1 MTGAVA
7 KQIHYL
13 TGPTGLFAIFTIENG
28 EVETL
33 NYILKDHLGSLTH
46 VLDQNGNLLE
56 EQNFDAWGRRRNPQT
71 WTYHNVP
78 ETHLF
83 DRGYTMHE
91 HLDAFKLINMNGRMY
106 DPVVGRFL
114 SVDPFV
120 QFPEYSQSYNRYTYA
135 LNNPLKYTD
144 PSGFFLDWFI
154 NEKTGDIYYNSTY
167 GKNDAGKIE
176 GKGWVWFG
184 DDDVFGDNAYSVIWQ
199 NKYLWSDYHET
210 NKTYNKSIIRNDSKL
225 VSFNVDAS
233 FKGQNALTFM
243 KRMGYEFKPKVY
255 RVHEII
261 KTVYY
266 PDAILITQKYKLL
279 EERHVVSMQ
288 YVPGAFSLKESL
300 VKNYQ
305 TPNYGKLSKYTWF
318 DPSFSFTDETWKE
331 YQDIYSEGF
340 YIDKYINKAL
350 KYMQESGI
358 PYKDILEEFWEQK
371 LLK

>member
-33 NYILKDHLGSLTH
+33 NFILKDHLGSLTH

-199 NKYLWSDYHET
+199 NKYLLSDYHEK

-225 VSFNVDAS
+225 VGFNVEAS

-243 KRMGYEFKPKVY
+243 KKMGYEFKPVLYKYHYDVTTY
-255 RVHEII
+255 FYPEPHDQISQTFDKSAIDEKIKSQYIPSDWFLKNTII
-261 KTVYY
+261 HGYY
-266 PDAILITQKYKLL
+266 GQKYKRDIVSYGFVYSIEEQSWEVRENIYGEHAFGKKAGRILKTINDIFPWKSWL
-279 EERHVVSMQ
+279 EE
-288 YVPGAFSLKESL
+288 Y
-300 VKNYQ
+300 
-305 TPNYGKLSKYTWF
+305 
-318 DPSFSFTDETWKE
+318 WKRR
-331 YQDIYSEGF
+331 
-340 YIDKYINKAL
+340 
-350 KYMQESGI
+350 
-358 PYKDILEEFWEQK
+358 YK
-371 LLK
+371 